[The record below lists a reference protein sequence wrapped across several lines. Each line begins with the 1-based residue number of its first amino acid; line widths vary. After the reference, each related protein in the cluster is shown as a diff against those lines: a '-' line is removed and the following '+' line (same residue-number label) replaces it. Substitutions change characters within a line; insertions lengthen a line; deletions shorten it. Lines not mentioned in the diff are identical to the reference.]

1 MEIEDRIRE
10 MGLKITETPKPLAS
24 YVPAVKVGNI
34 VYTSGQLPLYE
45 GKLTA
50 QGKVGQEVTL
60 EDASGAAKICA
71 LNCLSAVKGL
81 GIGLEEIK
89 KIIKVNGYV
98 NSSPGFT
105 GQPQVINGA
114 SNFLLEVFGDQG
126 IHARAA
132 VGVSELPMNASVEI
146 DIILELKTR

>member
-34 VYTSGQLPLYE
+34 VYTSGQLPLYG

-71 LNCLSAVKGL
+71 LKCLSAVKGL

-132 VGVSELPMNASVEI
+132 VGVS
-146 DIILELKTR
+146 